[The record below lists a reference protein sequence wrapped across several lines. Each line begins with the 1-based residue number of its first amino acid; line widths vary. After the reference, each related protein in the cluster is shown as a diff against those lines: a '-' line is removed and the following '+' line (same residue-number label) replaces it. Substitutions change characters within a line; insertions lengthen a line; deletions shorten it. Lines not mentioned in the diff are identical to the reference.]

1 MSDIDDKLDQR
12 NTILASVHSP
22 SAGSNVFNVSIDKN
36 VNEFTVDVTGS
47 RPEIKITDPKNEIYS
62 NPINKLNL
70 EQVKIVKVMKPISG
84 KWQVE
89 TKTRSLNSIRL
100 SAISDI
106 IFDFGFSQSL
116 PKSITDTSYT
126 PLLGKF
132 YFLTCSVYKT
142 VFSFHNCRYGK
153 SSHYQTVQGC

>member
-1 MSDIDDKLDQR
+1 MSDIEDKLDQR

-22 SAGSNVFNVSIDKN
+22 SAGSNMFNVSIDKN

-47 RPEIKITDPKNEIYS
+47 RPEIKITDPNNEIFRNS
-62 NPINKLNL
+62 INKLSL
-70 EQVKIVKVMKPISG
+70 EQVKIVKVIKPISG

-89 TKTRSLNSIRL
+89 TKARSAKSTRI

-116 PKSITDTSYT
+116 PKSIKDTSYT
-126 PLLGKF
+126 PLSGKF
-132 YFLTCSVYKT
+132 
-142 VFSFHNCRYGK
+142 SFFI
-153 SSHYQTVQGC
+153 